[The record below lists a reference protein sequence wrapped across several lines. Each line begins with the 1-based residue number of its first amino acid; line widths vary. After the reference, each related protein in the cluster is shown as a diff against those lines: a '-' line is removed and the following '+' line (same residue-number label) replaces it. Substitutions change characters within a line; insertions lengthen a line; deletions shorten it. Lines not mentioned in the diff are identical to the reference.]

1 MDRDV
6 FERRLAT
13 LIVLIAAML
22 VVLVVRLWQVQIVQ
36 GDYYLKL
43 SEENRLRVTTLAAP
57 RGVLVDRHGRTLVAN
72 RPAFTVALLPLE
84 LRRPRAEAQAVGKI
98 LGMDPA
104 EILARL
110 AAGRDRPFE
119 PVRLKRD
126 VPKEVV
132 AAIEES
138 QLDLPGV
145 LVEIEP
151 VRQYVYGILG
161 AHVFGYTGEINEQEL
176 RRLRAAGYEP
186 GDLIGK
192 DGIEQTYDAYIRGR
206 NGQIQAEVDA
216 QGRMVRTLGTVPA
229 VAGDEVVT
237 GLDLAAQQAAETG
250 LGDRRGAVVALDPR
264 TGAVVVFVSHPA
276 FDPNLFSA
284 GITQKAW
291 TGLLKDPARPLLDRA
306 IQGGYPTGS
315 VFKIITGS
323 AALELGLVKPDSRFY
338 CPGYYDLVGHIFH
351 DHEAHG
357 NLNFLDAIAE
367 SCNVVFWT
375 ISRPVGPMHLAE
387 FARRY
392 GLGSPTGVD
401 LPEEGAGT
409 IPDPVWKQKTWKQPW
424 YAGDTLNTAVGQGYV
439 LTTPMQVAR
448 MLAAVANGGTLVT
461 PHVVTEI
468 HAPTGALIARIAPP
482 ATGQLRLS
490 AQTMAVLK
498 AGLAAVVSRG
508 TAASIQIPGLAVAGK
523 TGTAEA
529 PHGKP
534 YAWFAGY
541 APADNPTLV
550 VVAVVEDAGYGAEFA
565 APIVQKVIQAAFGIG
580 QPAPAPAQPSAPG
593 SPPKPPTPTPV
604 APGPAPK
611 PQPGPAG
618 GPLPAPAHPSGS
630 PTP

>member
-1 MDRDV
+1 MERDV
-6 FERRLAT
+6 FERRLAS

-43 SEENRLRVTTLAAP
+43 SEENRLRVTPVAAP
-57 RGVLVDRHGRTLVAN
+57 RGAFVDRHGRTLVAN

-84 LRRPRAEAQAVGKI
+84 FRHPRPEAQVLGKI

-110 AAGRDRPFE
+110 AEGRDRPFE
-119 PVRLKRD
+119 PVRLRRD
-126 VPKEVV
+126 VPKEII
-132 AAIEES
+132 AAVEES

-145 LVEIEP
+145 LVVVEP
-151 VRQYVYGILG
+151 VRQYVYRTLG
-161 AHVFGYTGEINEQEL
+161 AHVFGYVGEINEQEL
-176 RRLRAAGYEP
+176 RRLRAAGYES

-192 DGIEQTYDAYIRGR
+192 EGIEQTYDAYVRGR

-229 VAGDEVVT
+229 VPGDEVVT

-250 LGDRRGAVVALDPR
+250 LGDRRGSVVALDPR

-291 TGLLKDPARPLLDRA
+291 TGLVKDPAQPLLDRA
-306 IQGGYPTGS
+306 IQGGYPMGS
-315 VFKIITGS
+315 VFKIVTGS
-323 AALELGLVKPDSRFY
+323 AALELGLVRPDTRFY
-338 CPGYYDLVGHIFH
+338 CPGFYNLGGHIFH

-357 NLNFLDAIAE
+357 NLDFLDAIAE

-375 ISRPVGPMHLAE
+375 ISRPVGPDHLAE

-392 GLGSPTGVD
+392 GLGSSSGID
-401 LPEEGAGT
+401 LPAESAGV
-409 IPDPVWKQKTWKQPW
+409 IPDPAWKQRTWKQAW

-439 LTTPMQVAR
+439 LSTPLQVAR
-448 MLAAVANGGTLVT
+448 MLAAVANGGTLIT

-468 HAPTGALIARIAPP
+468 HAPTGRLIARIAPP
-482 ATGQLRLS
+482 ATGQVRLS
-490 AQTMAVLK
+490 AQTMAVLR
-498 AGLAAVVSRG
+498 AGLAAVVTRG

-534 YAWFAGY
+534 FAWFAGY
-541 APADNPTLV
+541 APADNPQLV

-565 APIVQKVIQAAFGIG
+565 APIVKQVIEAAFGVG
-580 QPAPAPAQPSAPG
+580 PHVTPTQPPAPASPSSPA
-593 SPPKPPTPTPV
+593 
-604 APGPAPK
+604 
-611 PQPGPAG
+611 PQPGPS
-618 GPLPAPAHPSGS
+618 APAGTPGSGHP
-630 PTP
+630 